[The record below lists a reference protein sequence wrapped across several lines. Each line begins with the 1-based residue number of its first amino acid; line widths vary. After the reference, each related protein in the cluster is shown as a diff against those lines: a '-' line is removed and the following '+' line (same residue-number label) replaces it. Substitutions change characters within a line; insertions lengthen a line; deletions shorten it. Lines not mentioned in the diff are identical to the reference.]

1 MNNFKSILLILIVA
15 LYSGSLWANDNADS
29 TLLIQKGDQAYSE
42 ARYKQ
47 ALKYYQH
54 ASSGAADKP
63 ALYIKI
69 ARCFQYAG
77 VYKSAL
83 IVVDGILST
92 DSENINALLIKAE
105 ITEAQND
112 NEAALAIYQQLE
124 AIDSD
129 NNAVYQA
136 IYHAVYQGQ
145 ASVLRKMGRE
155 TDAKQALDKI
165 KAWKIKS

>member
-1 MNNFKSILLILIVA
+1 MNNLKSLLLILMVA
-15 LYSGSLWANDNADS
+15 LHSGGLWANDNTDS
-29 TLLIQKGDQAYSE
+29 ALLIQKGDQAYSE

-47 ALKYYQH
+47 ALNYYQH
-54 ASSGAADKP
+54 ASSDAADKP

-69 ARCFQYAG
+69 ARCFQYTG
-77 VYKSAL
+77 IYKSSL
-83 IVVDGILST
+83 MVVENILST

-124 AIDSD
+124 VIDPD
-129 NNAVYQA
+129 NN
-136 IYHAVYQGQ
+136 AVYQGQ